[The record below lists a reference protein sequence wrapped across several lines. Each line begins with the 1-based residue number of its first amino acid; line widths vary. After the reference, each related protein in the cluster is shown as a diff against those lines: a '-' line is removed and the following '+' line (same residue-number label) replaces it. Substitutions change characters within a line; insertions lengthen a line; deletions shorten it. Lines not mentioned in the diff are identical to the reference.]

1 MHLPLPPMPGIVF
14 RRLHSAGERG
24 AAERMLADGGAPV
37 PTVQGQSGGVL
48 FGLWDLAASDS
59 RALVAAAATRPL
71 DAGGPVELC
80 GIVVRAGL
88 RRRGLGRRLVNEVA
102 DVLRS
107 EGAERLVAR
116 PERGQCPVAPLLA
129 QAGFVAAT
137 GGGDEPPGVR
147 LGWRYLEL

>member
-1 MHLPLPPMPGIVF
+1 MHLPLPPVPGIVF
-14 RRLHSAGERG
+14 RRLRSAGERG
-24 AAERMLADGGAPV
+24 AAEIMLADGGAPA
-37 PTVQGQSGGVL
+37 PTVLGQSGGML

-71 DAGGPVELC
+71 EVGGSVELC
-80 GIVVRAGL
+80 GIVVRASL

-102 DVLRS
+102 DVLRA

-116 PERGQCPVAPLLA
+116 PERGQCPLAPLLA
-129 QAGFVAAT
+129 QAGFIATT
-137 GGGDEPPGVR
+137 GGGDTPPGVG

>member
-1 MHLPLPPMPGIVF
+1 MHPPSPPVPGIVF
-14 RRLHSAGERG
+14 RRLQSAGERR
-24 AAERMLADGGAPV
+24 AAESMLADGGAPA
-37 PTVQGQSGGVL
+37 PTVRGQSGGVL

-59 RALVAAAATRPL
+59 QALVATAATRPL
-71 DAGGPVELC
+71 DAGGSVELC
-80 GIVVRAGL
+80 GIVVCASL

-116 PERGQCPVAPLLA
+116 PECGQCPAGPLLA
-129 QAGFVAAT
+129 QAGFTAVT
-137 GGGDEPPGVR
+137 DGGDAPPGVT

>member
-1 MHLPLPPMPGIVF
+1 MDVPSPPVPGIVF
-14 RRLHSAGERG
+14 RRLQAAYERG
-24 AAERMLADGGAPV
+24 AAEMMLADGGAPA
-37 PTVQGQSGGVL
+37 PTVRGQSGGVL

-59 RALVAAAATRPL
+59 QALVAAAATRPL
-71 DAGGPVELC
+71 DVGGSVELC
-80 GIVVRAGL
+80 GIVVRASL

-102 DVLRS
+102 DMLRS

-129 QAGFVAAT
+129 QAGFVAAAE
-137 GGGDEPPGVR
+137 GGDAPPGVG

>member
-1 MHLPLPPMPGIVF
+1 MHLPLPPVPGIVF
-14 RRLHSAGERG
+14 RRLRSAGERG
-24 AAERMLADGGAPV
+24 AAERMLADGGAPA
-37 PTVQGQSGGVL
+37 PIVQGQSGVVL

-71 DAGGPVELC
+71 DAGGSVELC
-80 GIVVRAGL
+80 GVVVRASL

-116 PERGQCPVAPLLA
+116 PERGRCPAASLLA
-129 QAGFVAAT
+129 RAGFVAAI
-137 GGGDEPPGVR
+137 GGGDAPPGVG

>member
-1 MHLPLPPMPGIVF
+1 MHPPLPPVPGIVF
-14 RRLHSAGERG
+14 RRLHSAGERR
-24 AAERMLADGGAPV
+24 AAERMLADGGAPA
-37 PTVQGQSGGVL
+37 PTVQGHGGAVL

-59 RALVAAAATRPL
+59 QALVAAAATRPL
-71 DAGGPVELC
+71 DAGGSVELC
-80 GIVVRAGL
+80 GIVVSTSL

-116 PERGQCPVAPLLA
+116 PERGQCPAAPLLA
-129 QAGFVAAT
+129 QAGFTAAFD
-137 GGGDEPPGVR
+137 GGDAPPGVG